1 VSGYQEAHRSRSS
14 LAAVEAFDRVGA
26 QAWRVALWIV
36 RDEQLA
42 HDIVVEAFAHPRE
55 ATRRIPDDASLLY
68 DVRRRAIEAATSRPT
83 TSASD
88 QTTELEPERMSSAVA
103 RLAEPQRAVVELAII
118 GELNA
123 TAIAR
128 ATYVPRKTVIALLAD
143 ALRRLATTQAQ
154 PGEAGDTRRGSSF
167 VRRISVRQSRSPA
180 DLE

>member
-36 RDEQLA
+36 RDEKLA

-68 DVRRRAIEAATSRPT
+68 DVRRRAIEAASRPPR
-83 TSASD
+83 SASD
-88 QTTELEPERMSSAVA
+88 RTTALEPDRISSAVA
-103 RLAEPQRAVVELAII
+103 HLEEPQRAVVELAII